1 MDKNFLTEHKLTE
14 DVNRFK
20 EIFEYKTP
28 NTSRTSLKEYS
39 FRSNYGMEEADD
51 EQQQDNQQQPP
62 MNAPQGQM
70 DAEPPQGQ
78 QPQMGPD
85 MNGGQPPMQPDME
98 GGNMDM
104 MPPQQPMGNEQMPS
118 MDDAQMP
125 QEQPIGPDMGEMS
138 EDNIDT
144 EEMESNDEV
153 IDVDDLTHSQ
163 EETENK
169 VDVVDDRL
177 TKLLKIVN
185 KYEKALE
192 ASTEKLEAL
201 KTEFEKRN
209 PTEEE
214 KLNIRSQSSYPYS
227 ESPRQFWDNLSA
239 RNPNYNVIYDNDVPT
254 SEEDKKY
261 VLRKRDIDGF
271 DMRSIADTL
280 NVDQKLSDYLD
291 F

>member
-28 NTSRTSLKEYS
+28 KTSLKEYRFNTQQVS
-39 FRSNYGMEEADD
+39 EADD
-51 EQQQDNQQQPP
+51 ENPQNGAQQQQPP
-62 MNAPQGQM
+62 MQGGGDMGMMSPQQGQG
-70 DAEPPQGQ
+70 GQ
-78 QPQMGPD
+78 Q
-85 MNGGQPPMQPDME
+85 QPPMDGSGDM
-98 GGNMDM
+98 GM
-104 MPPQQPMGNEQMPS
+104 MPPQQGQMGDGQMPP
-118 MDDAQMP
+118 MDDGGMG
-125 QEQPIGPDMGEMS
+125 QEPPMGPDMGEMA

-144 EEMESNDEV
+144 EEMESDDEV
-153 IDVDDLTHSQ
+153 IDVDDLTQSQ

-177 TKLLKIVN
+177 TKLLQIVG
-185 KYEKALE
+185 KYEQALE
-192 ASTEKLEAL
+192 ANTEKLEAL
-201 KTEFEKRN
+201 KAEFEKRN

-227 ESPRQFWDNLSA
+227 ESPRDYWENLSEK
-239 RNPNYNVIYDNDVPT
+239 NPNYNVIYDNDVPT

-261 VLRKRDIDGF
+261 VLKKSDIDGF
-271 DMRSIADTL
+271 DMKSVADTL
-280 NVDQKLSDYLD
+280 NIDQKLSDYLD